1 MKLYVNEKILSIRN
15 KFYVKNEKNLD
26 VYEITSKLISIG
38 NKTTITDMN
47 GKKVAY
53 IEEELLHITPNY
65 KVYINDKL
73 AFKIKKKLQ
82 FFKNDYIISNRYT
95 VKGNTL
101 LLNFKIYDEKNK
113 KIASIKRKIFSI
125 GDKYEIDIIDE
136 EKKVE
141 ILAIIVAITNDVNDT
156 EKSSSTRI

>member
-82 FFKNDYIISNRYT
+82 FFKNDYIISNKYT
-95 VKGNTL
+95 VKGDTL

>member
-82 FFKNDYIISNRYT
+82 FFKNDYIISNNYT
-95 VKGNTL
+95 VKGDTL
-101 LLNFKIYDEKNK
+101 LLNFVIYDGKKK